1 MAGTEGSVEAFLAE
15 SVATLTRPFPGEG
28 EGIDADMAGTEGSVE
43 TFLAESV
50 ATLTR
55 PFACDAAGL
64 DALSPADRAAVR
76 RCVPR
81 ARARPRLA

>member
-15 SVATLTRPFPGEG
+15 SVATLTRPF
-28 EGIDADMAGTEGSVE
+28 
-43 TFLAESV
+43 
-50 ATLTR
+50 
-55 PFACDAAGL
+55 ACDAAAGL